1 MPSVAATV
9 EKAQQLPG
17 FVPKKISIN
26 DNIYTYTGKM

>member
-17 FVPKKISIN
+17 FVPTKISIN
-26 DNIYTYTGKM
+26 DDINS